1 MLKTFNSPQDK
12 ASKIAMAINHEQ
24 IDDLQRDCF
33 RVLRWSGNVNKVQK
47 YDFERRQFVPLSGA
61 GGYWHRHPEVEI
73 TYISSGQGLRMVG
86 NETQEVNDSQSIV
99 LLGSGLPHYWKFNG
113 PSAGVCVQ
121 LSASRTSELQDEE
134 SKQLLDDLF
143 ESAKL
148 GLEFDAARSEQAV
161 EILRR
166 LVLPDL
172 NRLARYGLLLQL
184 LGELS
189 GTQNL
194 HGKRLSTQ
202 GFHGSRAMANYTEM
216 QQVIS
221 WIIENFKSPI
231 QLQDAVDL
239 VGMSRASFCR
249 HFTDCTG
256 SSFANFVNDLRV
268 SNACRLLHDTD
279 QSIAAI
285 ALDSGFSNLSN
296 FNRVFLRR
304 KKMTPSHF
312 RRNGRK

>member
-1 MLKTFNSPQDK
+1 
-12 ASKIAMAINHEQ
+12 MAINHEQ
-24 IDDLQRDCF
+24 IDDLQRECF
-33 RVLRWSGNVNKVQK
+33 RILRWSGNVNKVQK
-47 YDFERRQFVPLSGA
+47 YDFEMRKFVPLNGA

-73 TYISSGQGLRMVG
+73 TYVSSGQGLRMVG

-113 PSAGVCVQ
+113 PSSGVCVQ
-121 LSASRTSELQDEE
+121 LSASRTRELPDEE
-134 SKQLLDDLF
+134 SKQLLDNLF
-143 ESAKL
+143 ERAKL
-148 GLEFDAARSEQAV
+148 GLEFDASQSEEAV
-161 EILRR
+161 EILRK

-189 GTQNL
+189 GTKSVKC
-194 HGKRLSTQ
+194 KRLSTQ

-239 VGMSRASFCR
+239 VDMSRASFCR
-249 HFTDCTG
+249 HFTACTG
-256 SSFANFVNDLRV
+256 SSFANFVNDIRV
-268 SNACRLLHDTD
+268 SNACRLLHDSD
-279 QSIAAI
+279 KSIAAI

-296 FNRVFLRR
+296 FNRVFLRQ
-304 KKMTPSHF
+304 KQMTPSYF
-312 RRNGRK
+312 RRNSRK